1 MVGSGEAE
9 VVHPEAA
16 DSAIADACHI
26 RVNRMN
32 RPVVAVR
39 TTRHRHVAA
48 TEVHVGTV
56 EDTCR
61 VAWDEAAADIE
72 EAAVAAIVGKAP
84 TMDPVRSVE
93 DRGAVAAAVMVAP
106 EVPEV
111 TAADQAT
118 TVADTTTD
126 RLHRIT
132 RWAAT
137 RADTT
142 KDLHRGSS
150 LTHDNPRTRL
160 R

>member
-1 MVGSGEAE
+1 
-9 VVHPEAA
+9 
-16 DSAIADACHI
+16 
-26 RVNRMN
+26 MN

-39 TTRHRHVAA
+39 TIRHRHVAA

-56 EDTCR
+56 EDTFR
-61 VAWDEAAADIE
+61 AAWDEAAADIGE
-72 EAAVAAIVGKAP
+72 AVAAAIVEKAP
-84 TMDPVRSVE
+84 TTGPVRSVE
-93 DRGAVAAAVMVAP
+93 DRGVVAAAEVTVAP
-106 EVPEV
+106 EV
-111 TAADQAT
+111 TAVDQAT

-142 KDLHRGSS
+142 KDLHRDSS
-150 LTHDNPRTRL
+150 LTHGNLRTRL

>member
-1 MVGSGEAE
+1 MVGSGEAG

-16 DSAIADACHI
+16 DSAIADACHT

-39 TTRHRHVAA
+39 TIRHRHVAA

-56 EDTCR
+56 EDTFR
-61 VAWDEAAADIE
+61 VAWDEAAADIG
-72 EAAVAAIVGKAP
+72 EAAAAAIVGKAP
-84 TMDPVRSVE
+84 TMDHVRSVE
-93 DRGAVAAAVMVAP
+93 ARGVVAAAEVTVAP
-106 EVPEV
+106 EV
-111 TAADQAT
+111 TAVDQAT

-142 KDLHRGSS
+142 KDRRRGSS
-150 LTHDNPRTRL
+150 LTHDNLRTRL

>member
-1 MVGSGEAE
+1 
-9 VVHPEAA
+9 
-16 DSAIADACHI
+16 
-26 RVNRMN
+26 MN

-39 TTRHRHVAA
+39 TIRHRHGAA

-56 EDTCR
+56 EDTFR
-61 VAWDEAAADIE
+61 AAWDAAAADIG
-72 EAAVAAIVGKAP
+72 EAAVAATVGKAP
-84 TMDPVRSVE
+84 TMDLVRSVE
-93 DRGAVAAAVMVAP
+93 VRGVVAAAVVT

-111 TAADQAT
+111 TAVDQAT

-126 RLHRIT
+126 RLHRII

-150 LTHDNPRTRL
+150 STHDNRRTRL